1 MLEKK
6 FTNEDLR
13 IELTSYIDNKQ
24 NVWFRGKDV
33 ATILGYSNTTDAIK
47 RHVSENHK
55 RKLLFGQQRDSRG
68 WSMTYFIDEAGLYEL
83 VFSSKL
89 KAAKKISRLGFYHST
104 SIYS

>member
-1 MLEKK
+1 MVNMKEKN
-6 FTNEDLR
+6 FTNEESG
-13 IELTSYIDNKQ
+13 IELKSFIDNKQ

-68 WSMTYFIDEAGLYEL
+68 WSMTYFIDEAGFTSLFL
-83 VFSSKL
+83 VQN
-89 KAAKKISRLGFYHST
+89 
-104 SIYS
+104 